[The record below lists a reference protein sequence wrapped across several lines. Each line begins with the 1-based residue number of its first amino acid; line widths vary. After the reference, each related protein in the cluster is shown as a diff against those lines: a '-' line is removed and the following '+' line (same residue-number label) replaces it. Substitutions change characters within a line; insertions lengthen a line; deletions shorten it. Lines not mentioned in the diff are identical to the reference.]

1 MCPFKS
7 EASASVRS
15 GTVAATGEERRHGGF
30 EYFATGL
37 IFDRLRLEPRPGSA
51 GSDVGFEHVSSVS
64 WSFPCRGWWWWGGRG
79 DVRPSFIYASG
90 FAALAQLAITQQRLH
105 KHQRFRRTAVSQQSS
120 PAVEVLSNMDSTG
133 KGRGNEIQL
142 PPRELRHSPVPVC
155 PHKPSSMCTDALC
168 LHEVS
173 ASLHPPYIIR
183 FLMQLNPGF

>member
-7 EASASVRS
+7 EPSASVRS
-15 GTVAATGEERRHGGF
+15 GTVAATGVERRHGGF

-51 GSDVGFEHVSSVS
+51 GSDVDSMHVSPVS
-64 WSFPCRGWWWWGGRG
+64 WSFLCRGGRG
-79 DVRPSFIYASG
+79 DARPSPACNNT
-90 FAALAQLAITQQRLH
+90 ATVAQ
-105 KHQRFRRTAVSQQSS
+105 TAVSQHSS
-120 PAVEVLSNMDSTG
+120 SAVEVLSNME

-142 PPRELRHSPVPVC
+142 LPRELRHNPVPVC
-155 PHKPSSMCTDALC
+155 PPQSNHKPSSMCTDALR